1 MSDPSRFDALAASA
15 ERYGRLSLENYAI
28 IRGVAENLADGFCAW
43 LGGDGPRCVYLV
55 PPEGAWTPQSYR
67 SGACSVSGK
76 NFLPLSPISFGLAV
90 KVSHTGDWLRMVL
103 TCAKKGPVVE
113 VSIAK
118 GSSFNMEQ
126 MGQPWRS
133 PTSNANLAVG
143 CFYWAAVAQARPPC
157 FICFAACFV
166 RRRARCMWQ
175 GNIWRPPPT
184 VTWTFGGA

>member
-67 SGACSVSGK
+67 SGAFSVSGK

-118 GSSFNMEQ
+118 GSSFNIELPVSEGDLLEIFQ
-126 MGQPWRS
+126 RLHAHLITWFDDQSDIYDNGDYGNRS
-133 PTSNANLAVG
+133 IG
-143 CFYWAAVAQARPPC
+143 FD
-157 FICFAACFV
+157 FIHEPLVEDGDA
-166 RRRARCMWQ
+166 
-175 GNIWRPPPT
+175 
-184 VTWTFGGA
+184 